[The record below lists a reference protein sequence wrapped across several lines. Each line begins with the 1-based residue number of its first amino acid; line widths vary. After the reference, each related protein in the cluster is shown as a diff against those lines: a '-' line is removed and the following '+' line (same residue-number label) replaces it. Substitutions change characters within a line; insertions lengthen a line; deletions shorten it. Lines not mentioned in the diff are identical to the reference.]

1 MLSPVPP
8 SRQWIALP
16 DRNLTQASCISC
28 HVERSVAIGFI
39 SEVPLN
45 GREKNWDGLESL
57 LKVACST
64 SCWPCCRSRSVNET
78 ECRSVRRPA
87 LPLPL
92 AWSLPSRRIV
102 VESEKSRPLSGVS
115 TGRTFAGRRLLASL
129 TPLETERY
137 PSTPQSAKKTITTR
151 TVT

>member
-16 DRNLTQASCISC
+16 DRNLTQASWISC

-64 SCWPCCRSRSVNET
+64 SCWSC
-78 ECRSVRRPA
+78 
-87 LPLPL
+87 
-92 AWSLPSRRIV
+92 
-102 VESEKSRPLSGVS
+102 
-115 TGRTFAGRRLLASL
+115 
-129 TPLETERY
+129 
-137 PSTPQSAKKTITTR
+137 
-151 TVT
+151 